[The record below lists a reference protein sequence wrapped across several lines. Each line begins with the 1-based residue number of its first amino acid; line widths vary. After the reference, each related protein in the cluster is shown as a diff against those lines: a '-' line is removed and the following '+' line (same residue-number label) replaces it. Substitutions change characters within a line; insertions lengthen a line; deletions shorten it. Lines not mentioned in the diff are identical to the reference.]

1 MEVLRQLH
9 HSVAQTFEHTF
20 DNAYRELNAQLATRD
35 ARIKEAECL
44 AEAAKEER
52 DIVSSEADSLRDEVI
67 FLRKELGHNDV
78 GLEDDNI
85 PEKSD
90 QLEKT
95 YAPQHF
101 LRLRDSNGEE
111 DPSSRVNSTDSLADK
126 YVALYAEVQ
135 TLVQV
140 SGELR
145 KQVKR
150 HKRKLLHLQK
160 CFSRKS
166 FTLVLE
172 GNPVTFERSTKIIQ
186 GNNGPIV
193 DRQSDSL
200 NAGES
205 KPVDH
210 HVVKEEGVSRDPTP
224 KPFVAPGS
232 QSLKRKATMLGPSI
246 ETPDP
251 KHPDRN
257 ETKQSVTTNCER
269 TRPRLSHNSSSQG
282 GPDETQDL
290 DEVRCTVET
299 PTKDRGNHQG
309 RSESW
314 SVSTEPPSTKSP
326 YPQFNGL
333 ETPTNGRDH
342 LPAFQFYGKNLRSVR
357 ETSQRQPGNRSTKN
371 SEKMARFAV
380 KSIAEDGN
388 EGIQDLPIG
397 DESKSLIPGVQSPGS
412 SSTNDP
418 QARRRLQNLLE
429 SPLRPRHPLGQNYDH
444 GNRADTLQ
452 KAQCHPDEG
461 RKDPLPRDGAGML
474 AKSVEKTTSSQTPL
488 ASKIQQS
495 TGFHPRQPS
504 PSMENTDIHPED
516 EPLRARPPHKLDLS
530 HFRINPEY
538 NQGLDFAF
546 DSVLRKREERKCA
559 DGCTRP
565 SCCGEKFLAMARLG
579 GISASSATSLSL
591 EGDDKS
597 ILEEYMGKDAHLLDG
612 MKPEDRQ
619 ALLYE
624 AKAKLI
630 ANRFGKH
637 RNQHQRPASPP
648 GFWRTDMPST
658 QELDYDR
665 EEARRVERDK
675 VRERYREATRPGGLW
690 KFADE

>member
-1 MEVLRQLH
+1 MEILRQLH
-9 HSVAQTFEHTF
+9 QSVAQTFDHTF
-20 DNAYRELNAQLATRD
+20 DKAYRELNAQLAARD
-35 ARIKEAECL
+35 ARIKEAECS
-44 AEAAKEER
+44 AEAAKEEWSK
-52 DIVSSEADSLRDEVI
+52 ILSEADSLRDEVT
-67 FLRKELGHNDV
+67 FLRKELGHQDI

-90 QLEKT
+90 QLEKA
-95 YAPQHF
+95 YAPQHV
-101 LRLRDSNGEE
+101 LRPRDSNGEE
-111 DPSSRVNSTDSLADK
+111 GPSSRVNPTGSLADK

-145 KQVKR
+145 RQVKR

-172 GNPVTFERSTKIIQ
+172 GNPVTFERSTKTIQ
-186 GNNGPIV
+186 GNNGSMV
-193 DRQSDSL
+193 DRQSFNEL
-200 NAGES
+200 

-210 HVVKEEGVSRDPTP
+210 QTVKEEGASRDPTP
-224 KPFVAPGS
+224 EPFVAHGS
-232 QSLKRKATMLGPSI
+232 QSLKRKATILGSSL

-257 ETKQSVTTNCER
+257 ETKQSVTTTFER
-269 TRPRLSHNSSSQG
+269 IRPRLFHDSSSLG
-282 GPDETQDL
+282 GSDETQDL

-314 SVSTEPPSTKSP
+314 SVSAEFPSTSHS
-326 YPQFNGL
+326 YSHYNGFQN
-333 ETPTNGRDH
+333 PTHGGSRF
-342 LPAFQFYGKNLRSVR
+342 PAFQLHNQNPQGVR
-357 ETSQRQPGNRSTKN
+357 ETSQRQRGNRLTKSLEKVTRNAVN
-371 SEKMARFAV
+371 SV
-380 KSIAEDGN
+380 AEDGD
-388 EGIQDLPIG
+388 EGIQDSPIG
-397 DESKSLIPGVQSPGS
+397 NESKSLIPGVQSPGS
-412 SSTNDP
+412 SSTNEP
-418 QARRRLQNLLE
+418 QGRRRLQNLLE
-429 SPLRPRHPLGQNYDH
+429 SPLRPRHLLGQTEDH
-444 GNRADTLQ
+444 ESRADTLQ
-452 KAQCHPDEG
+452 AQCRPDEDQ
-461 RKDPLPRDGAGML
+461 KDPLPRDGAGMPART
-474 AKSVEKTTSSQTPL
+474 AKKTIPSHTSLTPTI
-488 ASKIQQS
+488 KQS
-495 TGFHPRQPS
+495 TRFQSKEPS
-504 PSMENTDIHPED
+504 PSLDNTDILPED

-530 HFRINPEY
+530 HFRVNPEC

-579 GISASSATSLSL
+579 GISASSATPLSL
-591 EGDDKS
+591 EDNDKS
-597 ILEEYMGKDAHLLDG
+597 ILEEYMGKEIHLLDN
-612 MKPEDRQ
+612 MKHEDRQ

-637 RNQHQRPASPP
+637 RNQHQRPTSPP

-658 QELDYDR
+658 QELNYDR
-665 EEARRVERDK
+665 EEARRAEREK
-675 VRERYREATRPGGLW
+675 VKERYREAMRPGGLW

>member
-20 DNAYRELNAQLATRD
+20 DNAYRDLNAQLAGRD
-35 ARIKEAECL
+35 ARIKEVECL

-52 DIVSSEADSLRDEVI
+52 DKASSEADSLRDEVA

-78 GLEDDNI
+78 GLEDDNM

-90 QLEKT
+90 QLEKA
-95 YAPQHF
+95 YAPQHV

-111 DPSSRVNSTDSLADK
+111 GLSSRLNSPDSLADN

-150 HKRKLLHLQK
+150 HKRMLLHLQK

-172 GNPVTFERSTKIIQ
+172 GDPVTFERRTKDIL
-186 GNNGPIV
+186 GNNGRLV
-193 DRQSDSL
+193 DRQSDSS
-200 NAGES
+200 NIGES

-210 HVVKEEGVSRDPTP
+210 HFVKEEGVSRDPTP
-224 KPFVAPGS
+224 EPFVAHGL

-246 ETPDP
+246 ETPEP

-257 ETKQSVTTNCER
+257 ETKQSVTPNCER
-269 TRPRLSHNSSSQG
+269 TRPRLSHNSSSLG
-282 GPDETQDL
+282 VPDETQDL
-290 DEVRCTVET
+290 DEIRCTVET

-314 SVSTEPPSTKSP
+314 SVPTEPPSTKSP
-326 YPQFNGL
+326 YPQFEN
-333 ETPTNGRDH
+333 PTNGRDH
-342 LPAFQFYGKNLRSVR
+342 LPAFQLYGKNLRGVR
-357 ETSQRQPGNRSTKN
+357 ETSQWQPGNRLTKS
-371 SEKMARFAV
+371 SENMARYAV
-380 KSIAEDGN
+380 NSIAEDGD

-397 DESKSLIPGVQSPGS
+397 NEPKSLMPGVQSPGS
-412 SSTNDP
+412 SSTNEQ

-429 SPLRPRHPLGQNYDH
+429 SPLRPRHPLGQNENH
-444 GNRADTLQ
+444 GNPADTLQ
-452 KAQCHPDEG
+452 KAQYRPEA
-461 RKDPLPRDGAGML
+461 REDPLPRDRAGMPDKR
-474 AKSVEKTTSSQTPL
+474 AEKTMSLQTPL
-488 ASKIQQS
+488 APTIPQS
-495 TGFHPRQPS
+495 TKSQPRQSS

-516 EPLRARPPHKLDLS
+516 EPLRARPLHKLHLS
-530 HFRINPEY
+530 HFRINPEC

-546 DSVLRKREERKCA
+546 DSVLRKKEERKCA

-591 EGDDKS
+591 EDDDKS
-597 ILEEYMGKDAHLLDG
+597 VLEEHMGKDAHLLDS
-612 MKPEDRQ
+612 MKPEDCQ

-658 QELDYDR
+658 QELDFDR
-665 EEARRVERDK
+665 EEARRVEREK
-675 VRERYREATRPGGLW
+675 VKERYREAMRPGGLW